1 MANMFSTAT
10 LGLRVDTKQFGKNMD
25 GVYRTTTQA
34 LEGMKLSADAFNA
47 KWRDMTD
54 GIKETKR
61 IISGILISQGF
72 YTLMNGLS
80 MGATAAL
87 QFSMNMEAAAV
98 SMEYFVEGT
107 DKAAKSLA
115 FLREMNTFAAETPF
129 STEDALSMSKYMQAV
144 GIDMNS
150 TKSVLQVITDAAA
163 ATGATQENLQRIVFA
178 LGQMQTKGRIAN
190 EEIRQLANANIPV
203 YEILQEELNLT
214 GEEISKIGNY
224 WIDADKAIV
233 AILSGLEKRYDG
245 ASERISNTVSGMTDT
260 IVDDLKIITQQA
272 GTGVYDALSA
282 QMADIRDALDR
293 YRQIATE
300 QGSMGLFNQI
310 LIDLDASGEIGT
322 RILALIGNA
331 RQLGAQLMQLYNSG
345 KPLIELFG
353 TSMYASFN
361 VATITLS
368 SFLQIANVAVNVLN
382 ELGLT
387 SGTAGQLI
395 ASLYVAYKAASW
407 MGTMGQAAASA
418 GYRLYTL
425 GSAAFNILPA
435 SIQARKGLALLT
447 AGLAGLITYGLTAFS
462 VFSMLNNAFAGL
474 DSSKTGGNIFPDDY
488 SQALKEYQQQMAE
501 YNASIKKYQEDFNAP
516 YTSVDDGV
524 DKATDALEK
533 LEDENAAT
541 AQAIKDTWL
550 ASFDEVYSP
559 PEQSDSGAGGGAG
572 DDFEWPDFGAGLT
585 LPEIKFPTIDQA
597 MPEMPE
603 FPWNDV
609 YGDSLLDNDVLDS
622 AWWAGLLPMV
632 IAGGALQ
639 LGKIMAKN
647 RAANAKDISKGA
659 DNVSSAIEMSA
670 DDLRKAYKEATRS
683 YAVMEDDMRRLLNEL
698 ANPKNTAEMNALLS
712 RNLDRLVDSGKKT
725 VERLGEVEDALKLT
739 GAARTDT
746 SVFKQGLQQAQYNKL
761 VGNIEDIA
769 SLQKRLTDTAVAS
782 SAEGTAIRAEIKAL
796 RDDTVKGYL
805 KYAGAYGSDAVLES
819 LAETA
824 GLSLPSLTNDVDAVQ
839 RNIRSLLSMADT
851 GFSDLSEAKK
861 LISSTNKLLDNI
873 AANTEAADI
882 ASKSLSEL
890 RGELGVLNK
899 LVQAGQTAELNK
911 NMHKVLSSVLDN
923 KLALDELG
931 TLTELEADTLGKLS
945 DTMRKAAGNSSLMQD
960 ALTKV
965 VRLFDATKREVLTA
979 RQTQLTYNKAFTAS
993 WAELTNRQLPRTFAL
1008 LQTVQTYGSRALKS
1022 TAQGNDILRKLTKSL
1037 DAALSS
1043 ENIDATGIKPMLSAL
1058 RDDVQKIVSGN
1069 ASGRGL
1075 TETYLPR
1082 IAAAIESSGKQF
1094 GAETAIINERLS
1106 ELSASILRE
1115 QKNIRVDKLVD
1126 YIKGITAQARPVK
1139 AASDPL
1145 ALSIYKLADKYAAL
1159 PKSIDTAVSE
1169 FYTAVEKLYA
1179 QQAAKEGVQPQL
1191 YSSKYNELIS
1201 DSIDYIEAEHARL
1214 ADIGST
1220 MRRGISIDAFN
1231 QAIASI
1237 GSDIRNIPEAQA
1249 NAIGKGIRSTAYDL
1263 LNGLEASRRSDYQD
1277 FVRAIKA
1284 GGLFDIN
1291 KALATGGDLGAL
1303 YLGQTSFG
1311 NTAMSKVIDNLL
1323 NDSPLAE
1330 LLRQPVGSAKNMVS
1344 RFIGTEAET
1353 LALKLLAKELEANGQ
1368 ILYKAGNYVDQTR
1381 RVLVQ
1386 LDGTIG
1392 DATAA
1397 QIPVDTK
1404 VLANSSYTKLRE
1416 LAETLGTVNGR
1427 NISIAADGFNKLL
1440 RAIPDYALQIAA
1452 QATVLGTNT
1461 ASLAIFNHELA
1472 GLTKALGSVDD
1483 ISVSTRAG
1491 QGALKS
1497 LIREAIA
1504 QGISDNNVL
1513 EAFADSLRI
1522 INVEIPE
1529 DATKLVYSLA
1539 DGLRTTEVKLSE
1551 MAAQGASIE
1560 ELLKYFTNRLSS
1572 GEDIGQSGLLRY
1584 VGKNFTWQDNTIR
1597 QVTEYINS
1605 TVEPLLKSSRST
1617 AVAAGVQRLEAL
1629 EAALQTAVSNA
1640 KEATFSDEILLKLPS
1655 ASFGRGTVQEVK
1667 VVAEDAVSVLRSIRE
1682 YQKVMTGYQFAAV
1695 TQLNDMLQQIEA
1707 ARAAG
1712 KELTDIVGTRLKG
1725 AERVPKYL
1733 SDLVQEAATSAKT
1746 VEKLYGATDEL
1757 LSRQLREMLEQGR
1770 IAEISNPFKVADILE
1785 IPNVLDKVSSGADA
1799 TRSVVRALPD
1809 SVAEKLDGI
1818 VAKTDDVASEV
1829 IAELK
1834 AARLTQEQLPGAIK
1848 EAVEAASTSTSV
1860 ADDTAKVVE
1869 NAASAAGEATEAA
1882 KAATKAA
1889 TFAAELADTDTLFKA
1904 FSEVLFDA
1912 AAQYTIKSEKDGVE
1926 IITKLAGERLI
1937 RAQEAGRTGFA
1948 TATILDAAGNVV
1960 YRPLVEIGKELTKIA
1975 EFMNFAGSADAAKLF
1990 GITGDARSLSMG
2002 VELLH
2007 ETLAIMRRRALLGED
2022 VGVSIQKLTKAM
2034 TELEPLLYAKAGY
2047 VSSADD
2053 LYTAANDVVS
2063 SAYKSAGETFI
2074 KKLSA
2079 SIGDIDADTLSKLST
2094 RVNDLIAD
2102 SLGVSGDVLEQQL
2115 RRSATTLGKK
2125 TATKYADEIA
2135 EAASSTVEALGKQLA
2150 NAPLPELKFSDALNE
2165 AMEAASLRVAK
2176 EVSTASTKGLD
2187 IGKILFGGTAGI
2199 GILDVLGIGLEAY
2212 LASQEI
2218 GAMQENVNMSL
2229 RANSDLDAVIAKLDA
2244 AGVSLADLA
2253 KEDEGLLGTIKGVF
2267 GAGDLSNAAYES
2279 VGVEIGAT
2287 GAGALAGLGAGALG
2301 VAALPAAL
2309 VAAATALVPSLIYS
2323 FTGGDTIGNQY
2334 GPKLIEAIQND
2345 TFYKNAKEAG
2355 LSDEEARAVAN
2366 AAEDKY
2372 VSIVLPDIDDSF
2384 WRRDDLEQ
2392 YLYGKGQGNIFMAG
2406 SHELAAEK
2414 LKGKGEYAEKN
2425 RLIRLAQ
2432 ALGDAGKVIEGIK
2445 IPEIQK
2451 DLAKAQAAEGFYQ
2464 TGDLEGMVAV
2474 LDFIFKG
2481 GNYDSDIAKEFF
2493 ENYGEKELAYLRT
2506 TEYGDY
2512 MEAYDNAK
2520 EFVAMLNELGIL
2532 SDDMQT
2538 IIEKGQLSSI
2548 LQAAVNFKNDADA
2561 SIKNMLDVFEAASSA
2576 AGIEGSFVKKEAS
2589 WVSSDD
2595 DLSDDQAAETILNAF
2610 NGIDEEVAR
2619 QLREEY
2625 GLAIS
2630 TQVKEFTNSAG
2641 QVINELYSAVQIDQ
2655 DKLADKAVGWTIDVP
2670 DTFSLSSATLSAND
2684 IEVLAQA
2691 GIQIN
2696 SDGTISFMK
2705 ALNENITGTER
2716 EASLSLDELASKLLG
2731 DLSAGGINVTAG
2743 LDASTLSFDV
2753 EKLASNMHAAMF
2765 KTSITQV
2772 SDNAAEALSS
2782 LGRVLESG
2790 YIEITND
2797 AVLNGEMTVK
2807 QYLDSMGTAI
2817 STLSPELQEELLR
2830 IDDVIAQGG
2839 DATAASIAE
2848 WADGITIPSI
2858 IDAGDL
2864 TPEIIAAFKEVGVTF
2879 EYAGDQLMM
2888 TINHL
2893 GNDLKD
2899 GMTLIPEETWDTLSE
2914 SAKAG
2919 LKQLGVTWTT
2929 EAGYVKVDISKTL
2942 GSMFTTADITADVS
2956 KLFDDLGVTLKTS
2969 GNRIVGILD
2978 SNNQLIEDNL
2988 VALPDA
2994 IRDTMTPETKAAL
3007 DELGVVLV
3015 ETTEGAF
3022 LDLSSIVANGV
3033 GTLVATFIEQPER
3046 WNQLP
3051 EFVKQLYTAAGA
3063 VTEDGLLKIN
3073 ASTISGLQPIN
3084 GTWVGFWQNMP
3095 ESVRTSMDEAGLATE
3110 EGLFQIRKYIDE
3122 SSIPE
3127 GVDYIKASFNE
3138 LPPEMQQAI
3147 QASGEAINENGYII
3161 YNASADMI
3169 QNMEEAIIAG
3179 KDGAVSA
3186 AEDMARQVGDAVAK
3200 ALQDMQQLQSLR
3212 DSAGKTGGWFGTGFM
3227 GSKNGVAIYGYDSDG
3242 TTYYVETT
3250 AAGETVA
3257 YYYYDKYGRK
3267 QTLKAPPKIS
3277 RSGMTSAATGGLTEG
3292 LTLAGELGRELAI
3305 LPDGST
3311 LMLGAHGRGELAN
3324 LPEGTQILSNP
3335 DTEKVLRYTG
3345 GIDKVA
3351 SYATGTPGADNAID
3365 TLQSMHMRSTQPV
3378 DVGSLHNAGIH
3389 NTAVAPPVRQQQPD
3403 VSGIVQQVLEFVLP
3417 AMTSNQ
3423 AEQKP
3428 PLYVGTLIA
3437 DDRGLRKLKNKLDMI
3452 ER

>member
-25 GVYRTTTQA
+25 GVYRATTQA

-87 QFSMNMEAAAV
+87 QFSMNMETAAV
-98 SMEYFVEGT
+98 SMEYFVDGT

-144 GIDMNS
+144 GIGMNS

-214 GEEISKIGNY
+214 GEEISNIGNY

-233 AILSGLEKRYDG
+233 AILRGLEKRYDG

-260 IVDDLKIITQQA
+260 IIDDLKIIAQQA
-272 GTGVYDALSA
+272 GTGVYGALSA
-282 QMADIRDALDR
+282 QMTDIRDALDR

-310 LIDLDASGEIGT
+310 LVDLDSAGEIGT

-331 RQLGAQLMQLYNSG
+331 RQLGTQLVTLYNSG

-353 TSMYASFN
+353 TSMYASLN

-368 SFLQIANVAVNVLN
+368 SFLQIANAAVKVLN
-382 ELGLT
+382 ELGIT

-395 ASLYVAYKAASW
+395 ASLYIAYKAASW
-407 MGTMGQAAASA
+407 MGTMGQAAAAA
-418 GYRLYTL
+418 GYQLYTL
-425 GSAAFNILPA
+425 GNAAFSVLPA
-435 SIQARKGLALLT
+435 SLQAHKGVTLLS
-447 AGLAGLITYGLTAFS
+447 AGLAGLAAYALTAIGI
-462 VFSMLNNAFAGL
+462 FSMLNNAFAGL

-501 YNASIKKYQEDFNAP
+501 YNEAIKQYQDDFNAP
-516 YTSVDDGV
+516 YTTVDDGV

-533 LEDENAAT
+533 LEDENAA
-541 AQAIKDTWL
+541 AAKSIKDTWL

-559 PEQSDSGAGGGAG
+559 PEQSDSGSGGAG
-572 DDFEWPDFGAGLT
+572 AGGIEWPDFGAGLT

-609 YGDSLLDNDVLDS
+609 YGDGLLDADVLDG
-622 AWWAGLLPMV
+622 AWWAGLLPAV

-639 LGKIMAKN
+639 LGKIIAKN
-647 RAANAKDISKGA
+647 RAATTKDIKKGA
-659 DNVSSAIEMSA
+659 DSVTSAIEMSA
-670 DDLRKAYKEATRS
+670 DDLRKAYKEATRT
-683 YAVMEDDMRRLLNEL
+683 YAVMEDDMRRLLDEL
-698 ANPKNTAEMNALLS
+698 ANPKNSAELNALLS
-712 RNLDRLVDSGKKT
+712 RNLDRLVASGEKT
-725 VERLGEVEDALKLT
+725 VKRLNEVEDALKLT

-746 SVFKQGLQQAQYNKL
+746 SVFNRGLQQAQYNKL
-761 VGNIEDIA
+761 VSNVEEIVT
-769 SLQKRLTDTAVAS
+769 LQQRLTNTAVAS

-805 KYAGAYGSDAVLES
+805 KYAGAYGSEAVLES

-839 RNIRSLLSMADT
+839 RNIRSLLDMADT
-851 GFSDLSEAKK
+851 GFTDLSEAKK
-861 LISSTNKLLDNI
+861 LISATNKLLDNI
-873 AANTEAADI
+873 SANTAAADI
-882 ASKSLSEL
+882 TSKSLGEL
-890 RGELGVLNK
+890 RGELGVINK

-923 KLALDELG
+923 TLALSELG

-945 DTMRKAAGNSSLMQD
+945 DGMRKAVGNSTLMQD

-979 RQTQLTYNKAFTAS
+979 RQAQLTYNKAFVAS

-1022 TAQGNDILRKLTKSL
+1022 TAQGNDILRKLSKSL
-1037 DAALSS
+1037 DTALNAQ
-1043 ENIDATGIKPMLSAL
+1043 NIDATGIKPTLKAL
-1058 RDDVQKIVSGN
+1058 QEDVQKIVSGN

-1075 TETYLPR
+1075 SETYLPR

-1094 GAETAIINERLS
+1094 GAETAIINERIS
-1106 ELSASILRE
+1106 ELSAGILRE
-1115 QKNIRVDKLVD
+1115 QQNIRVDKLLD
-1126 YIKGITAQARPVK
+1126 YIKGITAQARPIKVAK
-1139 AASDPL
+1139 DPL
-1145 ALSIYKLADKYAAL
+1145 AQSIYKLADKYAAL
-1159 PKSIDTAVSE
+1159 PKSVDTAVTE

-1179 QQAAKEGVQPQL
+1179 QQAAKDGVQPQL

-1201 DSIDYIEAEHARL
+1201 DSVDYIEAEHARL
-1214 ADIGST
+1214 VSDAGA

-1231 QAIASI
+1231 QAISGI

-1249 NAIGKGIRSTAYDL
+1249 DAIGKGIRSTAYDL
-1263 LNGLEASRRSDYQD
+1263 LNDLEASRQSDYQD
-1277 FVRAIKA
+1277 FVRTLRA
-1284 GGLFDIN
+1284 GGIFDIN
-1291 KALATGGDLGAL
+1291 KSLATGGDLGAL

-1323 NDSPLAE
+1323 TDSPLAD
-1330 LLRQPVGSAKNMVS
+1330 LLRQPVGSARNMVS
-1344 RFIGTEAET
+1344 RFIGTEAES
-1353 LALKLLAKELEANGQ
+1353 LALRLLAKELESNGKM
-1368 ILYKAGNYVDQTR
+1368 LYKAGNYVDQTR

-1392 DATAA
+1392 TLNEA
-1397 QIPVDTK
+1397 QVPVDTK

-1416 LAETLGTVNGR
+1416 LTETLGTVNGR
-1427 NISIAADGFNKLL
+1427 NISIAADSFDRLL
-1440 RAIPDYALQIAA
+1440 RAVPDYALQIAA

-1461 ASLAIFNHELA
+1461 ANLAIFNHELA
-1472 GLTKALGSVDD
+1472 GLTKTLGSVDD
-1483 ISVSTRAG
+1483 INVATRTG

-1504 QGISDNNVL
+1504 QGISDESAL
-1513 EAFADSLRI
+1513 DAFADSLRI
-1522 INVEIPE
+1522 ISVEIPDE
-1529 DATKLVYSLA
+1529 ATKLVYSLA
-1539 DGLRTTEVKLSE
+1539 DGLRTTEIKLSE
-1551 MAAQGASIE
+1551 IAAQGASVE
-1560 ELLKYFTNRLSS
+1560 DMLKYFTNRLSS

-1584 VGKNFTWQDNTIR
+1584 VGKNFTWQDNTIK

-1605 TVEPLLKSSRST
+1605 TVEPLLKSSRAS
-1617 AVAAGVQRLEAL
+1617 AVALGVQRLEAI
-1629 EAALQTAVSNA
+1629 EAALQTAISTA
-1640 KEATFSDEILLKLPS
+1640 KETAFSDELLLKLPS
-1655 ASFGRGTVQEVK
+1655 ASFGSGTVQEVK

-1682 YQKVMTGYQFAAV
+1682 YQKVMTGYQFAAI
-1695 TQLNDMLQQIEA
+1695 TQLNDMVQQLEA

-1725 AERVPKYL
+1725 TERIPKYL
-1733 SDLVQEAATSAKT
+1733 SDLVQETATAAKT
-1746 VEKLYGATDEL
+1746 VEKMYGVADEL

-1770 IAEISNPFKVADILE
+1770 ISTINNPFKVADILE
-1785 IPNVLDKVSSGADA
+1785 LPNVLDDISNGADA
-1799 TRSVVRALPD
+1799 TQAAVKVLPD
-1809 SVAEKLDGI
+1809 AITEKLEGI
-1818 VAKTDDVASEV
+1818 VAHTDDVAAEV
-1829 IAELK
+1829 IAGLK
-1834 AARLTQEQLPGAIK
+1834 SAKLSQERLPGAIK
-1848 EAVEAASTSTSV
+1848 DAVEAASKAAPEV
-1860 ADDTAKVVE
+1860 DKGAARAADAATE
-1869 NAASAAGEATEAA
+1869 AASEATEAA
-1882 KAATKAA
+1882 KAATRAA
-1889 TFAAELADTDTLFKA
+1889 SFAAELADTDTLFKA

-1937 RAQEAGRTGFA
+1937 RAQEAGRTGFT

-1960 YRPLVEIGKELTKIA
+1960 YRPIVEIGKELTRLV
-1975 EFMNFAGSADAAKLF
+1975 EFMDFAGSADAARLF
-1990 GITGDARSLSMG
+1990 GLTGDARSLSTG

-2007 ETLAIMRRRALLGED
+2007 ETLAIMRRQALQGED

-2034 TELEPLLYAKAGY
+2034 NELEPLLYTRAGY
-2047 VSSADD
+2047 AGIDTAHDAGKVFDNI
-2053 LYTAANDVVS
+2053 YTSFGD
-2063 SAYKSAGETFI
+2063 TFI
-2074 KKLSA
+2074 KKLSDA
-2079 SIGDIDADTLSKLST
+2079 IGDIDADTLSKLT
-2094 RVNDLIAD
+2094 AKVNDVVAN
-2102 SLGVSGDVLEQQL
+2102 SLGVSGDIIEQQL
-2115 RRSATTLGKK
+2115 RSSAAVLGKK
-2125 TATKYADEIA
+2125 TAAKYADEIA
-2135 EAASSTVEALGKQLA
+2135 EAASSTVETLGKQIA
-2150 NAPLPELKFSDALNE
+2150 NAPLPEIKFSETLDE
-2165 AMEAASLRVAK
+2165 VMEAASVRMAK
-2176 EVSTASTKGLD
+2176 EISTASTKSFD
-2187 IGKILFGGTAGI
+2187 FSKILFGGTAGV
-2199 GILDVLGIGLEAY
+2199 GLLDVLGIGLEGV
-2212 LASQEI
+2212 LASQEVS
-2218 GAMQENVNMSL
+2218 AMQQNVDTSL
-2229 RANSDLDAVIAKLDA
+2229 RYDESLTEAIAKLDA

-2253 KEDEGLLGTIKGVF
+2253 KEDSGFIGTLKSVF

-2279 VGVEIGAT
+2279 VGVEIGTT
-2287 GAGALAGLGAGALG
+2287 GAGALAGLGASALG
-2301 VAALPAAL
+2301 LAALPAAL
-2309 VAAATALVPSLIYS
+2309 VAAATSIIPSLFYS

-2334 GPKLIEAIQND
+2334 GPKLLEAIQND

-2355 LSDEEARAVAN
+2355 LSDEEARAVAD
-2366 AAEDKY
+2366 AAENKY
-2372 VSIVLPDIDDSF
+2372 ANIVLPDIDDSL
-2384 WRRDDLEQ
+2384 WKRDDLEQ
-2392 YLYGKGQGNIFMAG
+2392 YLYGKGQGNIFMSG
-2406 SHELAAEK
+2406 SYDLAAEK
-2414 LKGKGEYAEKN
+2414 LKGSSEYAVNN

-2432 ALGDAGKVIEGIK
+2432 ALGDAGKTIEGIK
-2445 IPEIQK
+2445 IPEITK
-2451 DLAKAQAAEGFYQ
+2451 EIAKAQAEYGYYQ
-2464 TGDLEGMVAV
+2464 TGDLEGMVEV

-2493 ENYGEKELAYLRT
+2493 ANYGEKELAYLRT

-2512 MEAYDNAK
+2512 MEAYDNAEK
-2520 EFVAMLNELGIL
+2520 FVEMLNELGIL
-2532 SDDMQT
+2532 SDGLAT
-2538 IIEKGQLSSI
+2538 IIENGQLGSI
-2548 LQAAVNFKNDADA
+2548 IQAAVNFKNDADA
-2561 SIKNMLDVFEAASSA
+2561 SIENLLDVFKTAGSAS
-2576 AGIEGSFVKKEAS
+2576 GIEGSFVRKEAA

-2595 DLSDDQAAETILNAF
+2595 DLSDDQAAEAILNAF
-2610 NGIDEEVAR
+2610 SGLDEDISR

-2743 LDASTLSFDV
+2743 LDASKLSFDV
-2753 EKLASNMHAAMF
+2753 EKLASDMHSAMF

-2772 SDNAAEALSS
+2772 SDNAAEAISS

-2797 AVLNGEMTVK
+2797 AVLNGEMTVE

-2839 DATAASIAE
+2839 DATAASIAA

-2864 TPEIIAAFKEVGVTF
+2864 TPEIIAAFKEVGVSF

-2893 GNDLKD
+2893 GNDIKD

-2914 SAKAG
+2914 SVKAG

-2929 EAGYVKVDISKTL
+2929 EAGYVKVDISNTL
-2942 GSMFTTADITADVS
+2942 GSMFTSSDISEDVAN
-2956 KLFDDLGVTLKTS
+2956 LFDELGITLKTS
-2969 GNRIVGILD
+2969 GNKIVGILD
-2978 SNNQLIEDNL
+2978 SNSQLIADNM
-2988 VALPDA
+2988 VAIPDA
-2994 IRDTMTPETKAAL
+2994 IRNTMLPETKAAL
-3007 DELGVVLV
+3007 DELGITLV

-3022 LDLSSIVANGV
+3022 LDLSSIVSNGV
-3033 GTLVATFIEQPER
+3033 GTLVATFVEQPDL

-3051 EFVKQLYTAAGA
+3051 EVVKQAYVAAGIA
-3063 VTEDGLLKIN
+3063 TEDGLLKIN

-3095 ESVRTSMDEAGLATE
+3095 TTVRDTLSEAGLVTN
-3110 EGLFQIRKYIDE
+3110 EGLFQIRQYIDE

-3138 LPPEMQQAI
+3138 LPPEIQQAI

-3169 QNMEEAIIAG
+3169 QNMEEAIIDG

-3212 DSAGKTGGWFGTGFM
+3212 DSAGSSGGWFGSGLF
-3227 GSKNGVAIYGYDSDG
+3227 GSKNGVAIYGYGKDG
-3242 TTYYVETT
+3242 TTYYVETN
-3250 AAGETVA
+3250 AAGKPVA
-3257 YYYYDKYGRK
+3257 YYYYDSYGRK
-3267 QTLKAPPKIS
+3267 KKLYSAPNINS
-3277 RSGMTSAATGGLTEG
+3277 RATGGTTEG

-3311 LMLGAHGRGELAN
+3311 LLLGAHGRGELVD
-3324 LPEGTQILSNP
+3324 LPGGTQILSNP
-3335 DTEKVLRYTG
+3335 DTEKVLRYAG
-3345 GIDKVA
+3345 GIDAVA
-3351 SYATGTPGADNAID
+3351 SYATGTSGADNALE
-3365 TLQSMHMRSTQPV
+3365 TLQSMRMSSTQPV
-3378 DVGSLHNAGIH
+3378 DVSSLHNAGIRH
-3389 NTAVAPPVRQQQPD
+3389 TAVTQQVVQQQAD
-3403 VSGIVQQVLEFVLP
+3403 VPGIVQQVLEFVLP
-3417 AMTSNQ
+3417 AMTNSQ